1 MDMLLRSI
9 NFLVGCL
16 MKEKISEQKSGRKK
30 YSPEFKDRALALSDK
45 VGVPQAA
52 IDLSIPSSMLYSW
65 RTKRDQS
72 GQPHEFRKL
81 QEAEMMR
88 LKRENARL
96 EEENSFLKKAAA
108 YFAKTPK

>member
-1 MDMLLRSI
+1 M
-9 NFLVGCL
+9 V
-16 MKEKISEQKSGRKK
+16 QKSSRKK
-30 YSPEFKDRALALSDK
+30 YSAEFKDRALSLSDK

-52 IDLSIPSSMLYSW
+52 EDLGIPSAMLYSW
-65 RTKRDQS
+65 RTRRNQS
-72 GQPHEFRKL
+72 GQPLEVKKL
-81 QEAEMMR
+81 QEAEMQR